1 MLTPAASV
9 LSLDSFF
16 PTPDR
21 FGVGRFYICI
31 FSAEQAGLFNSIQL
45 FIRQNTKLIRLS
57 LLFFKAYR
65 TQANHSRLEIIRV
78 SAVAMKSTYI
88 FIFIRRRHKAVVSR
102 SNKVGGFMQNRV
114 VFCLYKRSERLIRD
128 GIAHR
133 IILTPRMIY

>member
-1 MLTPAASV
+1 MTPAASV

-78 SAVAMKSTYI
+78 SQICGYGNVYFFSRQFKENMGISPSEFIKKYKSS
-88 FIFIRRRHKAVVSR
+88 K
-102 SNKVGGFMQNRV
+102 
-114 VFCLYKRSERLIRD
+114 
-128 GIAHR
+128 
-133 IILTPRMIY
+133 